1 MNPTFLVLVAIA
13 LILFWIGLELS
24 ALSLRFRQRWEDDG
38 LDLFNLDDTD
48 PENF

>member
-24 ALSLRFRQRWEDDG
+24 ALSLRFRQRLDDV
-38 LDLFNLDDTD
+38 DQFIDDTD